1 MKCELFFR
9 DLAKIPQDWRDSRAQ
24 QEGRVGAICLL
35 AVGQRELVYAHS
47 LSGNCECTEVQL
59 ADGTV
64 ISRTL
69 TNGFGQTVEQA
80 QPNILGGFIC
90 TRSEYNARGQL
101 VKSFADTAPTAA
113 TLYEYDAMNT
123 LVKQTLALSDT
134 PTVSDS
140 PMTETTQ
147 GVESLADGVYSIT
160 TTTRYNAAGQ
170 PITTVQKQL
179 ISQLSSTLESKS
191 IHISERGL
199 TSTTWSEYSEKA
211 VKRVQYSSSPT
222 SSITAETVT
231 VDGFALSQKAIERRG
246 AKSLGALKPATIE
259 FW

>member
-1 MKCELFFR
+1 MTTTAYSADGLTTTVTTPAGATLITQKNS
-9 DLAKIPQDWRDSRAQ
+9 DGTTA
-24 QEGRVGAICLL
+24 RVSGT
-35 AVGQRELVYAHS
+35 GQRELVYAHS
-47 LSGNCECTEVQL
+47 LSGNCECTEVPL

-80 QPNILGGFIC
+80 QPNTLGGFIC
-90 TRSEYNARGQL
+90 TRSEYNARAQL
-101 VKSFADTAPTAA
+101 VKSFADTSADTAPTAA

-199 TSTTWSEYSEKA
+199 TSTTWSKYSEEA
-211 VKRVQYSSSPT
+211 VKCVQYKAS
-222 SSITAETVT
+222 
-231 VDGFALSQKAIERRG
+231 ALLNLQ
-246 AKSLGALKPATIE
+246 L
-259 FW
+259 

>member
-47 LSGNCECTEVQL
+47 
-59 ADGTV
+59 
-64 ISRTL
+64 
-69 TNGFGQTVEQA
+69 
-80 QPNILGGFIC
+80 LGGFIC

-191 IHISERGL
+191 IS
-199 TSTTWSEYSEKA
+199 A
-211 VKRVQYSSSPT
+211 N
-222 SSITAETVT
+222 A
-231 VDGFALSQKAIERRG
+231 A
-246 AKSLGALKPATIE
+246 
-259 FW
+259 